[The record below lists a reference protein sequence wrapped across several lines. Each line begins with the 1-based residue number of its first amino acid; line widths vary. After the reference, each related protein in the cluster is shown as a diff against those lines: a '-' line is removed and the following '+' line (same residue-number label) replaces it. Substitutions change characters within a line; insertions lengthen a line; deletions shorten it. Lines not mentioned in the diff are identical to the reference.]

1 MLENRDCRFVL
12 LLDMNCNFYDPSH
25 PYSKLLIDMME
36 RFSLKSAFDLI
47 PSFDPKQSYTRC
59 DVKTNS
65 YTLIDG
71 ILVSESLMDRI
82 CNVRI
87 SHCGENVSDHS
98 PVELDIH
105 LSLSEVPI
113 KKIKLHSCILW
124 SKLNQE
130 AIELYQQKMDE
141 KLNEIHFSFPSLL
154 HGDKCC
160 SNTNHFKA
168 IETYHRSIVNAIWY
182 AESFLPKT
190 ERRVYN
196 SIRNSVLPSAHL
208 SV

>member
-87 SHCGENVSDHS
+87 SHCGKMYLTTRQ
-98 PVELDIH
+98 LDLIF
-105 LSLSEVPI
+105 I
-113 KKIKLHSCILW
+113 F
-124 SKLNQE
+124 
-130 AIELYQQKMDE
+130 
-141 KLNEIHFSFPSLL
+141 HFLKFPL
-154 HGDKCC
+154 K
-160 SNTNHFKA
+160 
-168 IETYHRSIVNAIWY
+168 R
-182 AESFLPKT
+182 
-190 ERRVYN
+190 
-196 SIRNSVLPSAHL
+196 
-208 SV
+208 